1 MQDFR
6 DPDIFLC
13 NGKYYVVVGSH
24 TNRGVPQVLLYST
37 ENLFDYE
44 YCGVMSKRSR
54 AGKMW
59 ECPNFVRFGEKQ
71 SLIVSPIEY
80 PSDGYKCV
88 NLNSTVYG
96 VGKLDFSEGKFAM
109 GSLREL
115 DAGCDFYATRCIQLD
130 DETPVMV
137 AWAQT
142 WGRKNVTMDN
152 GFGWG
157 GVVTLPRVM
166 SLSNGKIRQKP
177 ISAISKYCKNKVK
190 IECNFDGKKQFD
202 GVSGRT
208 VRLKGKVSSHGANYF
223 RIRFFVGDGYYA
235 EFVFDPVNNVCKF
248 DRSASQHAQGGM
260 DKDEN
265 SDNGIRFVEY
275 GGKKG
280 EVSFDLFLD
289 NCIAELFINGGATT
303 ATNLVYNP
311 QNADGIVF
319 ETDGKCTL
327 SFTKYDIVV
336 D

>member
-1 MQDFR
+1 M
-6 DPDIFLC
+6 
-13 NGKYYVVVGSH
+13 VSVGAA
-24 TNRGVPQVLLYST
+24 L
-37 ENLFDYE
+37 
-44 YCGVMSKRSR
+44 
-54 AGKMW
+54 
-59 ECPNFVRFGEKQ
+59 
-71 SLIVSPIEY
+71 
-80 PSDGYKCV
+80 
-88 NLNSTVYG
+88 
-96 VGKLDFSEGKFAM
+96 
-109 GSLREL
+109 
-115 DAGCDFYATRCIQLD
+115 
-130 DETPVMV
+130 
-137 AWAQT
+137 
-142 WGRKNVTMDN
+142 
-152 GFGWG
+152 
-157 GVVTLPRVM
+157 VTLPRVM

-177 ISAISKYCKNKVK
+177 VSAISKYCKNKVK
-190 IECNFDGKKQFD
+190 IECNLDGKKQFD

-235 EFVFDPVNNVCKF
+235 EFVFDTVNNICKF

-319 ETDGKCTL
+319 ETDGECTL

-336 D
+336 DEKS